1 MLGDN
6 RDWSIIVIKFDYRDC
21 DSYNRVITITTWF
34 VRMRTIIPRVKI
46 NRSRKCYNG
55 VFKCCSAGIVASRRC
70 HEFSMDSFWF
80 SFFKWKNRKQVYCR
94 LCPKVLKYSGNT
106 TNLRFHLQSAHS
118 TVYKALVRSENKP
131 KEDHPKH
138 THQGQTTIQE
148 SLEKRQ
154 PIPSTSA
161 RLFYHLFTIV
171 DYL

>member
-1 MLGDN
+1 MASSSTAALELLPLEGATSSVWTHFGFPSSN
-6 RDWSIIVIKFDYRDC
+6 GKIIEER
-21 DSYNRVITITTWF
+21 
-34 VRMRTIIPRVKI
+34 
-46 NRSRKCYNG
+46 
-55 VFKCCSAGIVASRRC
+55 
-70 HEFSMDSFWF
+70 
-80 SFFKWKNRKQVYCR
+80 KNRKQVYCR

-131 KEDHPKH
+131 KEAHPKH